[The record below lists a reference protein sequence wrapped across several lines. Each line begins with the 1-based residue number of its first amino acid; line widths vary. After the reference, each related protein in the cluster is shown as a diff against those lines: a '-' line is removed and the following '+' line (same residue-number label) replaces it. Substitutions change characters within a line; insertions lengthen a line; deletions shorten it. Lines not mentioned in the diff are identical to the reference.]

1 MEKLNTEFEEKI
13 GKTVFFVDAMT
24 SEDAKEMP
32 DKKLL
37 KLMIDELFAENEK
50 ITS

>member
-1 MEKLNTEFEEKI
+1 MLKLTRREILKPL
-13 GKTVFFVDAMT
+13 VFFVGTTA

-50 ITS
+50 IAS